1 MDERPILATH
11 MHRYTTFHLV
21 MVAVSA
27 GSFVYFIVIFLGVW
41 QHRRIAHS
49 TDSYPPLPWLLDS
62 FSSGTTSSQ
71 APAPCFIS
79 RCLCSH
85 PSLPHLESACSHRLW
100 LHFYYSGRPSSVLCA
115 ITCLTSTEGFSL
127 TLACVYRM
135 PRRQSWASGDK
146 QAARVRANGVREA
159 AAMAPAAHV
168 CGASICWWCT
178 FNMWGALRAAR
189 LVEATPATVEM
200 AVAANWL
207 MSELVPALAVSLA
220 LFLQVRRELRRHG
233 AESEHYDVYNQDSEL
248 GALRYPVAPRSSI

>member
-85 PSLPHLESACSHRLW
+85 PSLPHLESACSHWLW

-127 TLACVYRM
+127 TSACVYRM
-135 PRRQSWASGDK
+135 PRRQNWAGGDK
-146 QAARVRANGVREA
+146 QADIGR
-159 AAMAPAAHV
+159 
-168 CGASICWWCT
+168 GASANRMCFCKST
-178 FNMWGALRAAR
+178 GTVVMSLR
-189 LVEATPATVEM
+189 TPMRV
-200 AVAANWL
+200 
-207 MSELVPALAVSLA
+207 
-220 LFLQVRRELRRHG
+220 
-233 AESEHYDVYNQDSEL
+233 
-248 GALRYPVAPRSSI
+248 

>member
-1 MDERPILATH
+1 
-11 MHRYTTFHLV
+11 

-115 ITCLTSTEGFSL
+115 ITCLTSTEEFSL
-127 TLACVYRM
+127 TSACVYRM
-135 PRRQSWASGDK
+135 PRRQNWASGDK